1 VLPQLRQA
9 VNEHPI
15 ITTVVVLGAL
25 LVLLGLYA
33 MGFTQSA
40 GGITVR

>member
-1 VLPQLRQA
+1 VLPQLRQT

-15 ITTVVVLGAL
+15 ITTVVVFGAL

-33 MGFTQSA
+33 MGFTHSS

>member
-15 ITTVVVLGAL
+15 ITTVVILGAL

-33 MGFTQSA
+33 MGFTHGS
-40 GGITVR
+40 GGITGR